1 MSLRYQNV
9 AEAAQGRLVGG
20 DAEFQSAST
29 DSRQLQTGDLFIALR
44 GERFNGH
51 EFLNQAIA
59 AGARAVM
66 VDHECNV
73 NVTQIVVPDTR
84 LGLGALAKLW
94 RQQFNLPLIAV
105 TGSNGKTTVKEMLAS
120 ILKRLGET
128 LVTQGNLNN
137 DIGVPLTLLRLR
149 PDHRYAVIEMGA
161 NHPGEIRYL
170 AGLAQP
176 DVGLITN
183 AGPAHLEGFGD
194 IKGVATA
201 KGELFEQLAES
212 QTAVINADDEFAP
225 LWREIAVRC
234 RRLEFSLVHNAVA
247 VKGDWNPDT
256 NGLIIHTAQ
265 GSCQVHLPVPGIH
278 NARNALAA
286 AAAAAAVGAGPAEIK
301 AGLEAMRPVKG
312 RLYPRVG
319 IHGLKI
325 LDDTYN
331 ANPESLRAAL
341 EVVNAMPGE
350 AWLILGDMGELGA
363 AGPELHAR
371 MGEWASRHG
380 IRRLF
385 TLGPLSAVA
394 AEHFGA
400 NAKMFAIDQY
410 QALIDCV
417 RETAGSSDGTAVNL
431 LVKGSRAMHMER
443 VVAGL
448 LADSEA
454 TSTSPP
460 PPQTVERG

>member
-1 MSLRYQNV
+1 MSLRYHDIAQV
-9 AEAAQGRLVGG
+9 AQGRLIGD
-20 DAEFQSAST
+20 DAEFYGVST
-29 DSRQLQTGDLFIALR
+29 DSRQLQAGDLFVALR
-44 GERFNGH
+44 GERFDGH
-51 EFLNQAIA
+51 AFVSQAVT

-66 VDHECNV
+66 VDHECNI
-73 NVTQIVVPDTR
+73 NATQIVVPDTR
-84 LGLGALAKLW
+84 LGLGTLATLW
-94 RQQFNLPLIAV
+94 RRQFSLPLVAV

-149 PDHRYAVIEMGA
+149 SDHRYAVIEMGA

-194 IKGVATA
+194 IRGVATA
-201 KGELFEQLAES
+201 KGELFEQLGES
-212 QTAVINADDEFAP
+212 QTAVINADDTYAP
-225 LWREIAVRC
+225 LWREIASRC
-234 RRLEFSLVHNAVA
+234 RRMEFSLEHDSVA
-247 VKGDWNPDT
+247 VKGAWDPAANR
-256 NGLIIHTAQ
+256 LVIETAQ
-265 GSCQVHLPVPGIH
+265 GSCDVQLPVPGIH

-301 AGLEAMRPVKG
+301 AGLEAVQPVKG
-312 RLYPRVG
+312 RLYPRAG
-319 IHGLKI
+319 IHGMKI

-341 EVVNAMPGE
+341 EVVTTMPGE

-363 AGPELHAR
+363 TGPELHAR
-371 MGEWASRHG
+371 MGEWAFRHG
-380 IRRLF
+380 ICRLF
-385 TLGPLSAVA
+385 TLGSLSAVA
-394 AEHFGA
+394 AGHFGA
-400 NAKMFAIDQY
+400 NAETFAADQA

-417 RETAGSSDGTAVNL
+417 RAAAERRAGQTSVNL
-431 LVKGSRAMHMER
+431 LVKGSRAMRMER
-443 VVAGL
+443 IVSGLVAG
-448 LADSEA
+448 DEA
-454 TSTSPP
+454 VSMTPT
-460 PPQTVERG
+460 QTGGQI

>member
-1 MSLRYQNV
+1 MSLRYQNI
-9 AEAAQGRLVGG
+9 AEAAQGRLVGDDG
-20 DAEFQSAST
+20 EFHGAST
-29 DSRQLQTGDLFIALR
+29 DSRQLQAGELFVALR
-44 GERFNGH
+44 GERFDGH
-51 EFLNQAIA
+51 AFVSQAVT

-66 VDHECNV
+66 VDHECNI
-73 NVTQIVVPDTR
+73 NATQIVVPDTR
-84 LGLGALAKLW
+84 LGLGALAALW
-94 RQQFNLPLIAV
+94 RRQFSLPLVAV

-149 PDHRYAVIEMGA
+149 SDHRYAVIEMGA

-194 IKGVATA
+194 IRGVATA
-201 KGELFEQLAES
+201 KGELFGQLGES
-212 QTAVINADDEFAP
+212 QTAVINADDTYAP
-225 LWREIAVRC
+225 LWREIAARC
-234 RRLEFSLVHNAVA
+234 RRLEFSLEHDSVA
-247 VKGDWNPDT
+247 VKGDWDPSGNR
-256 NGLIIHTAQ
+256 LVIETAQ
-265 GSCQVHLPVPGIH
+265 GSCDVRLHVPGVH
-278 NARNALAA
+278 NARNALGA

-301 AGLEAMRPVKG
+301 AGLEAVQPVKG
-312 RLYPRVG
+312 RLYPRAG
-319 IHGLKI
+319 AYGMKI

-341 EVVNAMPGE
+341 EVVTAMPGE

-371 MGEWASRHG
+371 MGEWAFRHG

-394 AEHFGA
+394 AGQFGA
-400 NAKMFAIDQY
+400 NAETFTVDQA
-410 QALIDCV
+410 QALIDSV
-417 RETAGSSDGTAVNL
+417 RAAAERRADHTGVNL
-431 LVKGSRAMHMER
+431 LVKGSRAMRMER
-443 VVAGL
+443 IVSGLSAG
-448 LADSEA
+448 DEA
-454 TSTSPP
+454 ASTPRS
-460 PPQTVERG
+460 QTGGQI

>member
-1 MSLRYQNV
+1 MSLRYQTI
-9 AEAAQGRLVGG
+9 AAAAQGHLVGDDG
-20 DAEFQSAST
+20 VFQSAST
-29 DSRQLQTGDLFIALR
+29 DSRQLQTGDLFVALR
-44 GERFNGH
+44 GERFDGH
-51 EFLNQAIA
+51 QFLSQAIA
-59 AGARAVM
+59 GGAQAIM
-66 VDHECNV
+66 VNHECDV
-73 NVTQIVVPDTR
+73 GVTQIVVPDTR
-84 LGLGALAKLW
+84 LALGTLAKLW
-94 RQQFNLPLIAV
+94 RQQFSLSLVAI

-137 DIGVPLTLLRLR
+137 DIGVPLTLLRLHA
-149 PDHRYAVIEMGA
+149 DHRYAVIEMGA

-170 AGLAQP
+170 AGLAQA

-201 KGELFEQLAES
+201 KAELFEHLTES
-212 QTAVINADDEFAP
+212 QTAVINADDVFAP
-225 LWREIAVRC
+225 LWREVAAHC
-234 RRLEFSLVHNAVA
+234 RRLEFGLEHSAVA
-247 VKGDWNPDT
+247 VKGVWHADLNRLMID
-256 NGLIIHTAQ
+256 TAQ
-265 GSCQVHLPVPGIH
+265 GSCEVDLPVPGIH

-301 AGLEAMRPVKG
+301 AGLEAMLPVKG
-312 RLYPRVG
+312 RLYPRSG
-319 IHGLKI
+319 IYGLKI

-363 AGPELHAR
+363 AGPEFHAR

-394 AEHFGA
+394 AEHFGE
-400 NAKMFAIDQY
+400 NAHMFAVDQA

-417 RETAGSSDGTAVNL
+417 REAARRSAGATINL
-431 LVKGSRAMHMER
+431 LVKGSRAMRMER
-443 VVAGL
+443 IVAEL
-448 LADSEA
+448 LVDDEAA
-454 TSTSPP
+454 TSAPRTA
-460 PPQTVERG
+460 RGN